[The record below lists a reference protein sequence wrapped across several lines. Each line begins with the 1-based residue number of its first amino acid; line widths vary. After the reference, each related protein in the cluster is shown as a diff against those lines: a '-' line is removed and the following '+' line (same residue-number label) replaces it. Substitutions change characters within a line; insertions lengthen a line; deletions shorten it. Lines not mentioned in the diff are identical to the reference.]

1 MPATKPMMNAPN
13 GETASQPAV
22 MATRPARE
30 PFRVMETSGLPY
42 RFQVKIMVT
51 QVATAA
57 ARLVLKQT
65 RPVRVMVSSV
75 DRLREEPPL
84 KPNQQNQRMNTPRAP
99 AVRLWPGM
107 A

>member
-1 MPATKPMMNAPN
+1 
-13 GETASQPAV
+13 
-22 MATRPARE
+22 
-30 PFRVMETSGLPY
+30 METSGLPY